1 MVKVTTIGLLVVFT
15 NVPLMLPLPLFAI
28 PVTLTVLSLDQLN
41 VDPGVVPVRTIV
53 AIAAPEHLICVGFVA
68 LTIGVGLTVTVAVI
82 GVPSHPL
89 AVGVMVKVTKTGKA
103 VVFVNIP
110 LMVPLPL
117 EAIPVTLTVLF
128 LVQLKTVPATLPEKV
143 MAVRGFPEQF
153 ACEAIE
159 ATASG
164 IGFTVMVTVS
174 VYVKAQV
181 TAYTLYVVV
190 EPGVTLNTRF
200 PPFPETGEPIS
211 VTPSLN

>member
-41 VDPGVVPVRTIV
+41 VDPGVVPESVIV
-53 AIAAPEHLICVGFVA
+53 AIATPEHLICVGFVA
-68 LTIGVGLTVTVAVI
+68 LTIGVGFTITIAVI
-82 GVPSHPL
+82 GVPSQPSAL
-89 AVGVMVKVTKTGKA
+89 GVMVKVTNTGKA
-103 VVFVNIP
+103 VIFVNVP
-110 LMVPLPL
+110 LMLPLPL
-117 EAIPVTLTVLF
+117 AAIPVTVAVLF
-128 LVQLKTVPATLPEKV
+128 LVQLNAVPATLPEKV
-143 MAVRGFPEQF
+143 MAVKGVPEQL

-164 IGFTVMVTVS
+164 IGFTVTVTVS